1 MKTITLYLLLLLML
15 LGCVACENNDDD
27 HKQTPSPDPDDDDD
41 DDNDDDNNDN
51 DNDDDTPFSSI
62 SLIEPLNWKRYSCD
76 EQTKSGKTIVTGSYN
91 IHGGKEATPTQIGQA
106 LKDYG
111 PYDVF
116 TLQECPEEYAQPIAQ
131 EMGMEYFFSD
141 GQSLMSSTPLVNPQ
155 RHFFD
160 VGTGG
165 KFLHATTIIDGTE
178 FSVYGVHVTWD
189 QNGDLENRKLV
200 DDYLAVDPVDRVVL
214 MGDWNE
220 ELGSTQVTIL
230 EEQAADAWSSL
241 GVPPSTRTT
250 WPAIMFYGAEGM
262 QLIDNTYF
270 NKSSGACAVEGEI
283 LHLNPNMSDHKP
295 QRSTI
300 FFPDLPQF
308 SAPILLDIIYGFG
321 PDTLGFLFDKPL
333 KQGEV
338 EITFDGSQISIQD
351 QAIIGDGTILLVQMS
366 EPLPVGNEVAAKIT
380 DAVDIDDAQIAAPIT
395 ITVPIYEN
403 LIQNPGAESSD
414 EGWEFFAMETSTE
427 NHFVTPLVN
436 DYFFTGTGQNPRAY
450 ASQDIPLDSYS
461 DVIDAGFGWLS
472 FGGACRTGYRLVDGG
487 TSNLLLPHDECEG
500 MVELLDADG
509 ELLGHVTGGRF
520 DPLYWQPWR
529 VTEPIPPKTRIAR
542 VTLRAAAAE
551 QPLIANTAS
560 FDALNLSV
568 MTGESPHNLAGGNL
582 VVNPLFESGNQD
594 WNFPQLTILAKDHW
608 IPIRSNID
616 IISATGNY
624 LVTALMLTP
633 GEKTISQT
641 IFLAEYTDLISTGQ
655 LDVEWGSYLRTWN
668 PRTEISLHLTFLG
681 GDAQVTGSDQI
692 GPVNIPEW
700 FIYSKTAPIP
710 PGTVEAKLEWV
721 ASSDT
726 AIIGV
731 GCFFDAPFVYPVL
744 VD

>member
-1 MKTITLYLLLLLML
+1 MKTITLCLLLLLML

-41 DDNDDDNNDN
+41 DDNDDDNDDN

-62 SLIEPLNWKRYSCD
+62 SLIEPLNWKRYSCG

-141 GQSLMSSTPLVNPQ
+141 GQSLMSSTPLINPQ
-155 RHFFD
+155 RYYFD
-160 VGTGG
+160 VGSGG

-308 SAPILLDIIYGFG
+308 SAPILMDVVYGLG

-333 KQGEV
+333 KQGAV
-338 EITFDGSQISIQD
+338 EITYDGSQISIQD
-351 QAIIGDGTILLVQMS
+351 QYTIGDGTILLVQAS
-366 EPLPVGNEVAAKIT
+366 APLPVGNEVTAKVT
-380 DAVDIDDAQIAAPIT
+380 SAVDIDDAQIAAPIT

-403 LIQNPGAESSD
+403 LIQNPEAESGD
-414 EGWEFFAMETSTE
+414 EGWEFFEMETATE
-427 NHFVTPLVN
+427 NHFVIPLVN
-436 DYFFTGTGQNPRAY
+436 DYFFTGTGGHPRAF
-450 ASQDIPLDSYS
+450 ASQDIPLDSYV

-472 FGGACRTGYRLVDGG
+472 FGGAYRTGYRLVDGG

-542 VTLRAAAAE
+542 VILRAAAAE

-568 MTGESPHNLAGGNL
+568 MTGESPNGLAGGNL
-582 VVNPLFESGNQD
+582 VTNPLFESGDQG
-594 WNFPQLTILAKDHW
+594 WEFPQGTILAKDHW
-608 IPIRSNID
+608 RPIRSNID

-624 LVTALMLTP
+624 LVTTLMLTP

-641 IFLAEYTDLISTGQ
+641 IFLDEYTDLISTGQ
-655 LDVEWGSYLRTWN
+655 LGVEWGSYLRTWN

-681 GDAQVTGSDQI
+681 DDSQVTGSDQI

-700 FIYSKTAPIP
+700 FIYSKIAPIP
-710 PGTVEAKLEWV
+710 LGTVEAKLEWV

-731 GCFFDAPFVYPVL
+731 GCFFDAPFIYPVL
-744 VD
+744 ND